1 MCECGSHRS
10 IVLSVFFLTL
20 LYLSPMFYFAFQIGS
35 EEGRRQEEHL
45 CHASDSVMDLDLRDS
60 VLEDHFSYFLR
71 YYDYN

>member
-20 LYLSPMFYFAFQIGS
+20 LSLSPMFYFAYQSGATRQTVNQIGS

-45 CHASDSVMDLDLRDS
+45 CHASDSVMDLDLRD
-60 VLEDHFSYFLR
+60 
-71 YYDYN
+71 